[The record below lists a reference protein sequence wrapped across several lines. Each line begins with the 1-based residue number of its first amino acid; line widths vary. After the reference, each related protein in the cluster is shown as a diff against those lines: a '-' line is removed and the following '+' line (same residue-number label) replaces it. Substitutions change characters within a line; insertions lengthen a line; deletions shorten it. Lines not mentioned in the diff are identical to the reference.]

1 MRERACEFE
10 AGVMATPNSLAELS
24 GELAQAVETGG
35 QAVVSVHG
43 RPQVPSSGILW
54 RDGVV
59 VTTDHTL
66 KRHED
71 ITITRPNGETVPAT
85 LAGRDVGT
93 DIAVLRVAENGAA
106 AAKTADEASLKAGNF
121 VLALGRRGEN
131 GVTVSFGVV
140 SAIGSA
146 WRTWRGGAIDR
157 FIRPDVNIYVGFS
170 GGALVDVE
178 GSVIGLN
185 TSALTRGSGV
195 TIPASTV
202 SRVVNDLLATGH
214 VRRGYLGVGLHPVE
228 LPGGRTGLIIL
239 SIEPDGPAAKAG
251 IFVGDV
257 LVALEGQPVADTDD
271 VQAHLGGDRV
281 GTPITAELVRGGA
294 ALTLTIV
301 PGERRPEGR
310 R

>member
-1 MRERACEFE
+1 MREGSRKFE
-10 AGVMATPNSLAELS
+10 AGVMATPYSLAELS
-24 GELAQAVETGG
+24 RELAQAAEIGG

-71 ITITRPNGETVPAT
+71 ITITRPNGENAAAT
-85 LAGRDVGT
+85 LAGRDAGT
-93 DIAVLRVAENGAA
+93 DLAVLRVPENGAA
-106 AAKTADEASLKAGNF
+106 AAKTADEASLKAGNL

-140 SAIGSA
+140 SAIGAA

-157 FIRPDVNIYVGFS
+157 FIRPDVSIYVGFS

-178 GSVIGLN
+178 GRVIGVN

-202 SRVVNDLLATGH
+202 TRVVDDLLTRGH

-228 LPGGRTGLIIL
+228 LPGGKPGLIVL
-239 SIEPDGPAAKAG
+239 SVEPEGPAAKAG
-251 IFVGDV
+251 VFVGDV
-257 LVALEGQPVADTDD
+257 LVALEGEPVADTDD
-271 VQAHLGGDRV
+271 VQAHLDGDRV
-281 GTPITAELVRGGA
+281 GRAIAVELVRGGA
-294 ALTLTIV
+294 AVTLTII
-301 PGERRPEGR
+301 PGERRPGGER
-310 R
+310 

>member
-1 MRERACEFE
+1 MRAFLREFE
-10 AGVMATPNSLAELS
+10 AGVMAAPHSLVQLS
-24 GELAQAVETGG
+24 QDLAHAVELGE
-35 QAVVSVHG
+35 QAVVAVHG

-71 ITITRPNGETVPAT
+71 ITVTRPNGETVPAT
-85 LAGRDVGT
+85 LAGRDTGT
-93 DIAVLRVAENGAA
+93 DIAVLRIPENGSVE
-106 AAKTADEASLKAGNF
+106 AKLSDEASLKAGNF

-131 GVTVSFGVV
+131 GVTAAFGVI
-140 SAIGSA
+140 SAIGSP

-157 FIRPDVNIYVGFS
+157 FIRPDLNIYTGFS

-178 GSVIGLN
+178 GRVIGLN

-202 SRVVNDLLATGH
+202 SRVLHDLLASGH

-228 LPGGRTGLIIL
+228 LPGGRNGLIVL
-239 SIEPDGPAAKAG
+239 SLEAEGPAAKAG
-251 IFVGDV
+251 VFVGDV
-257 LVALEGQPVADTDD
+257 LVSLDGQAVEDTDD
-271 VQAHLGGDRV
+271 VQMHLGGDRV
-281 GTPITAELVRGGA
+281 GKPVAAEFVRGGA
-294 ALTLTIV
+294 ALTLSIV
-301 PGERRPEGR
+301 PGERHPEGGR
-310 R
+310 

>member
-1 MRERACEFE
+1 
-10 AGVMATPNSLAELS
+10 MATPYSLAQLS
-24 GELAQAVETGG
+24 RELAQAVEAGERS
-35 QAVVSVHG
+35 VVAVHG

-71 ITITRPNGETVPAT
+71 VTVTRPDGEIVPAVF
-85 LAGRDVGT
+85 AGRDTGT
-93 DIAVLRVAENGAA
+93 DLAVLRIAQNGAA
-106 AAKTADEASLKAGNF
+106 EAKTSDEASLKAGNF
-121 VLALGRRGEN
+121 VLALGRRGDN
-131 GVTVSFGVV
+131 GITASFGVV

-157 FIRPDVNIYVGFS
+157 FIRPDLNIYVGFS

-178 GSVIGLN
+178 GRVIGLN

-202 SRVVNDLLATGH
+202 ARVAEDLLARGH

-228 LPGGRTGLIIL
+228 LPGGRAGLIIL
-239 SIEPDGPAAKAG
+239 SLEPDGPAAKAG
-251 IFVGDV
+251 VFVGDV

-281 GTPITAELVRGGA
+281 GKPMAAELVRGGSP
-294 ALTLTIV
+294 LTLNIV
-301 PGERRPEGR
+301 PGERRSEGDR
-310 R
+310 

>member
-1 MRERACEFE
+1 MRGYRREFE

-24 GELAQAVETGG
+24 RELAQAAEIGG

-71 ITITRPNGETVPAT
+71 ITITRPNGESATAT

-93 DIAVLRVAENGAA
+93 DLAVLRVPENGAA
-106 AAKTADEASLKAGNF
+106 AAKTADEASLKAGNL

-140 SAIGSA
+140 SAIGAA

-157 FIRPDVNIYVGFS
+157 FIRPDVSIYVGFS

-178 GSVIGLN
+178 GRVIGVN

-202 SRVVNDLLATGH
+202 ARVVDDLLTRGH
-214 VRRGYLGVGLHPVE
+214 VRRGYLGAGLHPVE
-228 LPGGRTGLIIL
+228 LPGGKAGLIVL
-239 SIEPDGPAAKAG
+239 SVEPEGPAAKAG
-251 IFVGDV
+251 VFVGDV

-294 ALTLTIV
+294 AVTLTIV
-301 PGERRPEGR
+301 PGERRPGGER
-310 R
+310 